1 MKFIG
6 DERRL
11 MNEMQNVLRKED
23 SILLKHLSQDNCILE
38 NAKMEKMLLQEMQ
51 RTIRKLDRI
60 LNYFLNSYIISEE
73 KKNRIIENLLSREI
87 VDYFISGNKTK
98 KVIYYEEDNG
108 RAESDTSFTQ
118 ILPVSTEEDNGR
130 AESDTSFTQILPVLT
145 EEDNGRAESD
155 TSFTQILP
163 VSTEED
169 NGRAES
175 DTSFTQT
182 LPVSTECTK
191 LKKIFLESNSLEKLI
206 SRLLIEIGIPANI
219 GGYTYSR
226 EALLLML
233 QYNIKVQVTK
243 YVYPDVAKK
252 CKVTSSS
259 VERCIRHAIERAWEN
274 GNLEVQN
281 EIFGYTVKAKKG
293 KPTNSEFLFQI
304 ADYISLNV

>member
-98 KVIYYEEDNG
+98 KVIYY
-108 RAESDTSFTQ
+108 
-118 ILPVSTEEDNGR
+118 
-130 AESDTSFTQILPVLT
+130 